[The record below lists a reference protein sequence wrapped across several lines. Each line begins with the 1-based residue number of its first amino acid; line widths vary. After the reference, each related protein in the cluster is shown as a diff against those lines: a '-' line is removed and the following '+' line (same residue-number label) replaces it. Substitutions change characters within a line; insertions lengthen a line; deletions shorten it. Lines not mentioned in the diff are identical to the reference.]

1 MADEYYFFD
10 SVKIFTHHKLNTDIV
25 PVDLDTVLD
34 LRPEKSGKAA
44 LHYTIPNSVISDEFN
59 KLLDMGGMVVD
70 HAEVFYRPG
79 NGESMDAY
87 IHTDG
92 HVVRAG
98 FAKINYVVGGKNN
111 LMKWYRPLTVTE
123 ELTTPVG
130 TKYLRFAPKD
140 CKLIDQLDMQ
150 GLYIVN
156 AAIPHSVEMT
166 TGSTVEPRIC
176 ISITPK
182 NKCGKYST
190 AGCIDTKYRL
200 THALSNLEKASSTAS

>member
-1 MADEYYFFD
+1 MTDKYYFFD
-10 SVKIFTHHKLNTDIV
+10 SVKIFTHYKLNTDIV

-34 LRPEKSGKAA
+34 LRPEKSGKVA

-59 KLLDMGGMVVD
+59 KLLAMGGMVVD

-79 NGESMDAY
+79 IGVLNDAF

-92 HVVRAG
+92 HIVRTG
-98 FAKINYVVGGKNN
+98 FAKINYVVGGENN
-111 LMKWYRPLTVTE
+111 LMKWYRPRVVTE
-123 ELTTPVG
+123 ELITTVG
-130 TKYLRFAPKD
+130 TKYLRFAPED
-140 CKLIDQLDMQ
+140 CELIDQLDMQ

-182 NKCGKYST
+182 NKWGKHST

-200 THALSNLEKASSTAS
+200 THALSKLEKASSTAS